1 MIKVLQEE
9 TFLAKLWL
17 SSNLPQ
23 NIVTKKLYSRRK
35 KPKQP
40 CPEQMKSKKFWP
52 KLEIGKKARLKFW
65 TAMNRIFW
73 KLITPNSANQILLSH
88 KKTPMK
94 LKNYYRKSVF
104 CFLHQIFSDLSWYAI
119 AKKNP
124 SSPFSLKMFLR
135 FGRNYVYPEEFR
147 TKIIGDKNYK
157 IRFSGT
163 ECFKGTFHV
172 GTFGKQLAAKKEE
185 NWI

>member
-35 KPKQP
+35 MPKQP

-52 KLEIGKKARLKFW
+52 KFEIGKKARLKFW

-119 AKKNP
+119 AKKKSKQSIFVQNVFAFCFFWQKLCLSGGVP
-124 SSPFSLKMFLR
+124 H
-135 FGRNYVYPEEFR
+135 
-147 TKIIGDKNYK
+147 KNY
-157 IRFSGT
+157 RG
-163 ECFKGTFHV
+163 
-172 GTFGKQLAAKKEE
+172 
-185 NWI
+185 